1 MNGGHVVLDT
11 TGMVYDRL
19 AAYYE
24 DVCEKVGE
32 TKIKKKFSLKSFF
45 VAKRGAPRSGPCRGR
60 KPAT

>member
-24 DVCEKVGE
+24 DVCEKVTGCLSE
-32 TKIKKKFSLKSFF
+32 NFFSFF
-45 VAKRGAPRSGPCRGR
+45 FLSLSKKRSA
-60 KPAT
+60 A

>member
-24 DVCEKVGE
+24 DVCEKVRE
-32 TKIKKKFSLKSFF
+32 KKIKKKFLLKSFF
-45 VAKRGAPRSGPCRGR
+45 
-60 KPAT
+60 